1 MNVLDS
7 LPILARGE
15 EGFVFVAILAVVG
28 IGLAMRL
35 VAGSLDH
42 ERIRSYIQARG
53 GRVASIHWS
62 PFGRGWFGDK
72 HNRIYEVA
80 YHDAQGRAHAA
91 TCKTS
96 FWSGVYWTEDRMLSH
111 SSFASKPAGGE
122 MRFLDDPTD
131 LAAENQ
137 RLHEELGRLKREL
150 KQRG

>member
-1 MNVLDS
+1 MSVLDS
-7 LPILARGE
+7 FPLLARGE
-15 EGFVFVAILAVVG
+15 EGFILIAIVVVLG
-28 IGLAMRL
+28 VGVMMRL
-35 VAGSLDH
+35 LAGSLDH

-80 YHDAQGRAHAA
+80 YHDAEGRSHVA

-96 FWSGVYWTEDRMLSH
+96 FWSGVYWTEDRLLPAPTM
-111 SSFASKPAGGE
+111 ATKYAGGE
-122 MRFLDDPTD
+122 MRFLDDPAN
-131 LAAENQ
+131 LAAENR
-137 RLHEELGRLKREL
+137 RLHEELARLKRDL